1 MKGKLDFSIRENWF
15 ISVELNNEVERFK
28 SFPIWSELKAN
39 YHESMIGT
47 EVDCELVLINP
58 MGWEMDPNDL
68 TKNLSS
74 CNWFA
79 KINNEEKLLEKK
91 NSSHQSEK
99 NLDKLIE
106 ELADKLWSDYKDT
119 LQESQYMVR
128 LTFIQRE
135 KDFKSGVNYLINS
148 LLLKK

>member
-15 ISVELNNEVERFK
+15 VRVEINYGVERLK
-28 SFPIWSELKAN
+28 SFPIWSQLKAN
-39 YHESMIGT
+39 YHESMIDT
-47 EVDCELVLINP
+47 EVDCKLILINP
-58 MGWEMDPNDL
+58 MGREVDPNDL
-68 TKNLSS
+68 SKNLSS
-74 CNWFA
+74 CEWFA
-79 KINNEEKLLEKK
+79 KIIDEEKLLENK
-91 NSSHQSEK
+91 NSSLQSEK
-99 NLDKLIE
+99 NLDELTE

-119 LQESQYMVR
+119 LQESQYMAR